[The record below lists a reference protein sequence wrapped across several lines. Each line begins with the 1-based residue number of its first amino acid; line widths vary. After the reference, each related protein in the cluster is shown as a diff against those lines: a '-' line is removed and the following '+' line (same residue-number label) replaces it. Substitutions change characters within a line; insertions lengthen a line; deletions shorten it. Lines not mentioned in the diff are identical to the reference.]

1 MQKLIQQV
9 SCERV
14 PAKGGVPHTN
24 LARPDPPE
32 ADLPLTQ
39 TKRRNL
45 SNSIPENN
53 PAHVLMIQFL
63 SFQVVM
69 KNALDDIFAQA

>member
-1 MQKLIQQV
+1 MQKLIQQ
-9 SCERV
+9 S
-14 PAKGGVPHTN
+14 PAKWSAPSAGSQTN
-24 LARPDPPE
+24 LARPHPPE

-39 TKRRNL
+39 TKHRNL

-53 PAHVLMIQFL
+53 PAHALLTQFL
-63 SFQVVM
+63 YFQVVM